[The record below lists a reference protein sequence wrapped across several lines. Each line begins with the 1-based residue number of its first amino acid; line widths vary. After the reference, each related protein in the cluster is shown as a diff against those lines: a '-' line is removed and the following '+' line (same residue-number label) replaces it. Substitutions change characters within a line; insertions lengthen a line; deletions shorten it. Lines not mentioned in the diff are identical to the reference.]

1 MPSMFAPTPSPS
13 LLLSQTPLAVDECAI
28 GKDKRPRQQAPGA
41 WPPVALTLLVFGT
54 VWLALLSFVS
64 LSPPTDNIEQL
75 TWVHSLEGGY
85 YKHPPL
91 PTWLL
96 WIPVRLFGINALT
109 SYAVGAACT
118 LASMAVMWRL
128 LCRLRDERYATIA
141 LLAALCIT
149 FYNGRLYYYNHNV
162 VLMVF
167 VAASAATYWQAFRT
181 GLTRWW
187 VALGLTMGLGA
198 LAKYQMAVSVACIVA
213 FWLHQRSWRVLSQ
226 RRGLLLATL
235 VSMLVFAPHV
245 LWLRAHDFAPIQYAT
260 SSSLGVHLQGL
271 RRWIESTHWL
281 TDQLLNR
288 ALPAWILLGLTVFH
302 VRRQA
307 PRSQALPNKMP
318 PEPDAASRVF
328 LLMYGFGPLVFMF
341 AMGLLTG
348 AELQLHWG
356 TPFLLFAVPA
366 AMELAGRHVA
376 WRAVSMRP
384 VYLTFAALQV
394 VLLLVDGLT
403 SPRGPAALQ
412 DGHWR
417 TFDSAALARAIEG
430 PARAELNGRICVV
443 SGPPAVA
450 GALALQ
456 LADHPEVLIDGRY
469 DRSPWVSPSVVSRC
483 GELMVREGPL
493 LAGWTAAGPRFP
505 SLSWYAERPAG
516 APAQNFAQAPTRPS
530 LAGKKPLH
538 RLLPGQHARARAAG

>member
-1 MPSMFAPTPSPS
+1 MPGHGLAHSNGPRHG
-13 LLLSQTPLAVDECAI
+13 QT
-28 GKDKRPRQQAPGA
+28 PGA
-41 WPPVALTLLVFGT
+41 WTPVALTLLVFGLA
-54 VWLALLSFVS
+54 WLALLSFVS

-96 WIPVRLFGINALT
+96 WIPTRLFGINALT

-128 LCRLRDERYATIA
+128 LCRLRGERYATIA

-167 VAASAATYWQAFRT
+167 VAASAAIYWQAFRT

-187 VALGLTMGLGA
+187 VALGLAMGLGA
-198 LAKYQMAVSVACIVA
+198 LAKYQIAVSVACILA
-213 FWLHQRSWRVLSQ
+213 FWLQQRSWRVLSQ
-226 RRGLLLATL
+226 RRGFLLATL

-245 LWLRAHDFAPIQYAT
+245 VWLRAHDFAPIQYAT
-260 SSSLGVHLQGL
+260 SSSLGVHLQWL
-271 RRWIESTHWL
+271 PRWLDSAHWL

-288 ALPAWILLGLTVFH
+288 ALPAWMLLGLTVFH
-302 VRRQA
+302 LRRQA
-307 PRSQALPNKMP
+307 PRSQVLASVQAT
-318 PEPDAASRVF
+318 ETDAARRAF
-328 LLMYGFGPLVFMF
+328 LLIYGFGPLVFMV

-366 AMELAGRHVA
+366 AMELAGQQVA

-384 VYLTFAALQV
+384 VYLSFVALQT
-394 VLLLVDGLT
+394 VLLLQDGLT

-417 TFDSAALARAIEG
+417 TFDSLALARAVEG

-450 GALALQ
+450 GALALR
-456 LADHPEVLIDGRY
+456 LKDHPEVLIDGRY
-469 DRSPWVSPSVVSRC
+469 DRSPWVSPSLVSRC
-483 GELMVREGPL
+483 GALVVREGRL
-493 LAGWTAAGPRFP
+493 LTGWTAVGPRFP
-505 SLSWYAERPAG
+505 TLSWYAEPPAN
-516 APAQNFAQAPTRPS
+516 APVQTVAQAPSRPS
-530 LAGKKPLH
+530 PAGKTQLR
-538 RLLPGQHARARAAG
+538 RLLPIPHVRAPIPG